1 MPQEGVDQMKAH
13 RKLALGLVIGIGS
26 VAMFGA
32 AALGAFGLE
41 VSSSVG
47 SAIAPVGSVLGAEKP
62 DKFKGILDALV
73 QKGVITQQQEDA
85 ILVAMKDAAS
95 KDSVRVHV
103 MHDLFGAAAQYLG
116 TTEKDLRAKLPGT
129 SLGKIADGMAPAK
142 SRAGLVAALT
152 TAANADL
159 DKAVADKRITTD
171 QATTLRSKVA
181 GEITSLVDRT
191 WPTKPT
197 PAGRAPNLKSFLG
210 EMSMTAQTF
219 LGLSATDI
227 ATVLRNGQSL
237 GELANA
243 TKPNGRDGLIA
254 ALTLSANTRIDKA
267 AADKKIT
274 TDQATTLKSKVG
286 AAITT
291 FVDRKFPVRSS
302 TKPASPANGTTPT
315 APTTTKPTTP
325 ASPSPTP
332 KEDR

>member
-1 MPQEGVDQMKAH
+1 MPQEGVDQMKALH

-32 AALGAFGLE
+32 AALGAFGLG

-85 ILVAMKDAAS
+85 ILAAMKDAAS

-129 SLGKIADGMAPAK
+129 SLGKIADGMGPAK

-152 TAANADL
+152 TAANAD
-159 DKAVADKRITTD
+159 
-171 QATTLRSKVA
+171 
-181 GEITSLVDRT
+181 
-191 WPTKPT
+191 
-197 PAGRAPNLKSFLG
+197 
-210 EMSMTAQTF
+210 
-219 LGLSATDI
+219 
-227 ATVLRNGQSL
+227 
-237 GELANA
+237 
-243 TKPNGRDGLIA
+243 
-254 ALTLSANTRIDKA
+254 IDKA

-286 AAITT
+286 AEIAT
-291 FVDRKFPVRSS
+291 FVDRKFPVRNS
-302 TKPASPANGTTPT
+302 TKPASPAIGTKP
-315 APTTTKPTTP
+315 APPTTTNPTTP

-332 KEDR
+332 REDR

>member
-1 MPQEGVDQMKAH
+1 MKALH
-13 RKLALGLVIGIGS
+13 RKLALGLAIGVAS
-26 VAMFGA
+26 VGMFGA

-85 ILVAMKDAAS
+85 ILAAMKDAAG
-95 KDSVRVHV
+95 KDSARVHV
-103 MHDLFGAAAQYLG
+103 AHDLFGAAAQYLG

-152 TAANADL
+152 TAANADI
-159 DKAVADKRITTD
+159 DKAVADKRITAD

-197 PAGRAPNLKSFLG
+197 AAVRAPNLKSFLG
-210 EMSMTAQTF
+210 EMSKTVQTF

-227 ATVLRNGQSL
+227 ATALRNGQSL

-243 TKPNGRDGLIA
+243 TKPNGRDSLIA

-302 TKPASPANGTTPT
+302 TEPASPANGTTPA

>member
-1 MPQEGVDQMKAH
+1 MKALH
-13 RKLALGLVIGIGS
+13 RKLALGLAIGVAS
-26 VAMFGA
+26 VGMFGA

-85 ILVAMKDAAS
+85 ILAAMKDAAG
-95 KDSVRVHV
+95 KDSARVHV
-103 MHDLFGAAAQYLG
+103 AHDLFGAAAQYLG

-152 TAANADL
+152 TAANADI
-159 DKAVADKRITTD
+159 DKAVADKRITAD

-191 WPTKPT
+191 RPTKPT
-197 PAGRAPNLKSFLG
+197 AAVRAPNLKSFLG
-210 EMSMTAQTF
+210 EMSKTVQTF

-227 ATVLRNGQSL
+227 ATALRNGQSL

-243 TKPNGRDGLIA
+243 TKPNGRDSLIA

-302 TKPASPANGTTPT
+302 TEPASPANGTTPA

>member
-1 MPQEGVDQMKAH
+1 MKALH
-13 RKLALGLVIGIGS
+13 RKLALGLAIGVAS
-26 VAMFGA
+26 VGMFGA

-85 ILVAMKDAAS
+85 ILVAMKDAAGIEKAS
-95 KDSVRVHV
+95 DRVHV
-103 MHDLFGAAAQYLG
+103 MRDLFGAAAQYLG

-152 TAANADL
+152 TAANADI
-159 DKAVADKRITTD
+159 DKAVADKRITAD

-197 PAGRAPNLKSFLG
+197 AAVRAPNLKSFLG
-210 EMSMTAQTF
+210 EMSKTVQTF

-227 ATVLRNGQSL
+227 ATALRNGQSL

-302 TKPASPANGTTPT
+302 TEPASPANGTTPA

>member
-1 MPQEGVDQMKAH
+1 MKALH
-13 RKLALGLVIGIGS
+13 RKLALGLAIGVAS
-26 VAMFGA
+26 VGMFGA

-85 ILVAMKDAAS
+85 ILAAMKDAAG
-95 KDSVRVHV
+95 KDSARVHV
-103 MHDLFGAAAQYLG
+103 AHDLFGAAAQYLG

-152 TAANADL
+152 TAANADI
-159 DKAVADKRITTD
+159 DKAVADKRITAD

-197 PAGRAPNLKSFLG
+197 AAVRAPNLKSFLG
-210 EMSMTAQTF
+210 EMSKTVQTF

-227 ATVLRNGQSL
+227 ATALRNGQSL

-302 TKPASPANGTTPT
+302 TEPASPANGTTPA

>member
-1 MPQEGVDQMKAH
+1 MKALH
-13 RKLALGLVIGIGS
+13 RKLALGLAIGVAS
-26 VAMFGA
+26 VGMFGA

-85 ILVAMKDAAS
+85 ILAAMKDAAG
-95 KDSVRVHV
+95 KDSARVHV
-103 MHDLFGAAAQYLG
+103 AHDLFGAAAQYLG

-152 TAANADL
+152 TAANADI
-159 DKAVADKRITTD
+159 DKAVADKRITAD

-197 PAGRAPNLKSFLG
+197 AAVRAPNLKSFLG
-210 EMSMTAQTF
+210 EMSKTVQTF
-219 LGLSATDI
+219 RAWASS
-227 ATVLRNGQSL
+227 R
-237 GELANA
+237 
-243 TKPNGRDGLIA
+243 
-254 ALTLSANTRIDKA
+254 TR
-267 AADKKIT
+267 
-274 TDQATTLKSKVG
+274 
-286 AAITT
+286 
-291 FVDRKFPVRSS
+291 
-302 TKPASPANGTTPT
+302 
-315 APTTTKPTTP
+315 
-325 ASPSPTP
+325 PSPTVGTVSSP
-332 KEDR
+332 P

>member
-1 MPQEGVDQMKAH
+1 MKALH
-13 RKLALGLVIGIGS
+13 RKLALGLAIGVAS
-26 VAMFGA
+26 VGMFGA

-85 ILVAMKDAAS
+85 ILAAMKDAAG
-95 KDSVRVHV
+95 KDSARVHV
-103 MHDLFGAAAQYLG
+103 AHDLFGAAAQFLG

-142 SRAGLVAALT
+142 SRAGLVDALT
-152 TAANADL
+152 TAANADI
-159 DKAVADKRITTD
+159 DKAVADKRITAD

-197 PAGRAPNLKSFLG
+197 AAVRAPNLKSFLG
-210 EMSMTAQTF
+210 EMSKTVQTF

-227 ATVLRNGQSL
+227 ATALRNGQSL

-302 TKPASPANGTTPT
+302 TEPASPANGTTPA

>member
-1 MPQEGVDQMKAH
+1 MRQEGVDQMKAH

-73 QKGVITQQQEDA
+73 QKG
-85 ILVAMKDAAS
+85 
-95 KDSVRVHV
+95 
-103 MHDLFGAAAQYLG
+103 
-116 TTEKDLRAKLPGT
+116 
-129 SLGKIADGMAPAK
+129 
-142 SRAGLVAALT
+142 
-152 TAANADL
+152 
-159 DKAVADKRITTD
+159 
-171 QATTLRSKVA
+171 
-181 GEITSLVDRT
+181 EITSLVDRT
-191 WPTKPT
+191 WPTRPT